1 MSKITLRTAVLA
13 ALLVGLVA
21 LPALAQPNVP
31 PGKDFWVT
39 PANGQTFFTFPA
51 GDVEALCGAPVSA
64 TWNHVVTFTGVNL
77 STSTVTAYDTMIARL
92 DNAVFNTNGV
102 ATTRVQ
108 VQALS
113 FRSTAT
119 TSTPCGPLNW
129 NAGLAGVQNT
139 SQMTIRRTSATGGV
153 FFAELFINAELQ
165 GVQRQHRRLR
175 RQPLLHLP
183 APRPGRRRRHG
194 LVLRPRRRV
203 PGRHDPGQQLHRRAA
218 PEAQPVL
225 PQLLALLLH
234 LRHDRP
240 GAVLPPVI
248 GR

>member
-153 FFAELFINAELQ
+153 FFAELFINAELKAYNAST
-165 GVQRQHRRLR
+165 GVYVGSLFYTFRL
-175 RQPLLHLP
+175 PDP
-183 APRPGRRRRHG
+183 AGGAGTAWSFGPGGVFRAG
-194 LVLRPRRRV
+194 MTPANNCIDVLRQKLNQYSPSSS
-203 PGRHDPGQQLHRRAA
+203 HFYFISDMIAQGQCYRQ
-218 PEAQPVL
+218 
-225 PQLLALLLH
+225 
-234 LRHDRP
+234 
-240 GAVLPPVI
+240 
-248 GR
+248 